1 MSTIRFYLDKRST
14 AADGKKP
21 ILVTISHNKTVAFVS
36 TGIRVK
42 PENWNGN
49 AVIGLR
55 DSVLLNAQ
63 LTRVRAGIE
72 HAFAMQ
78 MQYTCI
84 KQLTAT
90 EIKRAYLGE
99 TNKNSQSKLLK
110 TIYFEYTTNGN
121 LKPKTLETYENSF
134 KKIEKFA
141 GENVKIDEI
150 NLKWLRSFDAFL
162 SKSLSINGK
171 SVYLR
176 CLRAVC
182 IYARN
187 NEIIDK
193 NPFDN
198 FKIKQEE
205 TKKRCVSVAN
215 LQKFYKYPVQ
225 NRIEMYRD
233 YFFLIFFLIGINTK
247 DLLLAKKSQVVNG
260 RLEYIREKTGKKY
273 SVKIEPEARAL
284 LNKYEGKGEYL
295 LDALDH
301 CKHYK
306 SFARQINE
314 KIRLIGKEVLEE
326 RQSDLFSTDVVRKV
340 EPVIPNVTTY
350 YARHSWA
357 TIAYE
362 CGISM
367 DVISQAL
374 GHSFG
379 NRTTMIYV
387 KPDQNKVDEAN
398 RIVIDKLL
406 AN

>member
-1 MSTIRFYLDKRST
+1 MSTIRLYLDMRSK

-21 ILVTISHNKTVAFVS
+21 VLVTISHNKTVAFVS

-49 AVIGLR
+49 AVTGLA

-78 MQYTCI
+78 MHSTCI

-90 EIKRAYLGE
+90 EIKQAYLGK

-162 SKSLSINGK
+162 SKSLSVNGK

-205 TKKRCVSVAN
+205 TEKRCVSVEN
-215 LQKFYKYPVQ
+215 LQKLYRFPVPK
-225 NRIEMYRD
+225 RIEMYRD

-247 DLLLAKKSQVVNG
+247 DLLLAKKSQVKNG

-273 SVKIEPEARAL
+273 SIKIEPEAQAL
-284 LNKYEGKGEYL
+284 LKKYEGKGEYL

-301 CKHYK
+301 CQHYK

-314 KIRLIGKEVLEE
+314 KLREIGTEVLEE
-326 RQSDLFSTDVVRKV
+326 NQEDLFTTSVTKKV
-340 EPVIPNVTTY
+340 KSVIPNITTY

-367 DVISQAL
+367 DIISQAL

-398 RIVIDKLL
+398 RTVIDRLL
-406 AN
+406 YD